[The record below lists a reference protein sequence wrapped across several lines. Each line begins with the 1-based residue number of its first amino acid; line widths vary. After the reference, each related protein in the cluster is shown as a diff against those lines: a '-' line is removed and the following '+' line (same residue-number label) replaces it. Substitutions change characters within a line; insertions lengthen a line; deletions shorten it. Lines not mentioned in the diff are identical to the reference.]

1 MNKLKWYDYIAA
13 LLVADF
19 MTTILVAVV
28 FSTDLITGFIS
39 GILIALLIEIWNAY
53 CLYRKKMEN

>member
-1 MNKLKWYDYIAA
+1 MDKIKWYDYIAA
-13 LLVADF
+13 FIVADLMSMF
-19 MTTILVAVV
+19 LIIGI

-53 CLYRKKMEN
+53 CLYRKKIEN

>member
-13 LLVADF
+13 LLVADS
-19 MTTILVAVV
+19 MSMYVMAGI